1 MNSSDRPL
9 QGIQTTR
16 DVSAHRADNGEGIDL
31 DPAGRVRPILYT
43 PFMAQTHTAYID
55 GGARGNPGPAGY
67 GVVITDPQGKKFAE
81 ISQYLGHQTN
91 NYAEY
96 NGLLA
101 VLRYAIAQKIDSL
114 KIISDSELMVRQ
126 MKGIYKVRHPE
137 LRKFYDEAQQLTAQ
151 IEHVEIRHALREH
164 NQDADRLANQ
174 AMDRG
179 KSSPRGEVAP
189 IIKSKFSVQAD
200 VSRAPLAQT
209 TPASPIVAS
218 HQEFEGIVR
227 NGVVEFL
234 DATLPEG
241 TRVQV
246 RPRR

>member
-1 MNSSDRPL
+1 
-9 QGIQTTR
+9 
-16 DVSAHRADNGEGIDL
+16 
-31 DPAGRVRPILYT
+31 
-43 PFMAQTHTAYID
+43 MAQPYTSHID

-67 GVVITDPQGKKFAE
+67 GVVITDAQGKKIAE
-81 ISQYLGHQTN
+81 ISQYLGHRTN

-101 VLRYAIAQKIDSL
+101 VLRYAIAEKIQSL

-137 LRKFYDEAQQLTAQ
+137 LRKLFDEAQHLTAQ

-179 KSSPRGEVAP
+179 KGSPRGEATP
-189 IIKSKFSVQAD
+189 NIKSDFSVGSNSAR
-200 VSRAPLAQT
+200 VAIPSAAQVPQ
-209 TPASPIVAS
+209 TPVPYP
-218 HQEFEGIVR
+218 EFEGIVR
-227 NGVVEFL
+227 NGVIELL